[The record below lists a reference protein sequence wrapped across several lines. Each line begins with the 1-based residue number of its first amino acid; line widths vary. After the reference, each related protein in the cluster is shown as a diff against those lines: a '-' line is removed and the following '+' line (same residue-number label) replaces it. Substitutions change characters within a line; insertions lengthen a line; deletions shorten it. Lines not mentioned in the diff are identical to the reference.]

1 MVDDGSDR
9 DDGSNSDDDSH
20 RQNSDFLVDPDNMID
35 DVEVDM
41 VEFRSNID
49 AKVEWVGG
57 SDSKYEGERK
67 KALKMFHKMN
77 KANASNAE
85 SSGTTWK
92 ENFYVGLKFSNSKE
106 IKKMATRVAVE
117 HIRELHFKKNHK
129 IKVRCICRGKVPW
142 FSCEDGDDVSSSK
155 GVGSNRSKTKGQSKE
170 KGQVSGS
177 KGKSTNKTKAGGV
190 LKIRENLA
198 LGLYNAQNYLMR
210 KHGRSVTETILSR
223 DFKAKGIRSKDGL
236 GKSGRGQLYKEML
249 WRCATST
256 TVQRFDKHME
266 KLKYFNKE
274 AYEWLKKFPS
284 QHWSRSHFSGR
295 AHCDKVISKSDG
307 PLTPNA
313 TKVFNRIVKEAGQIK
328 GDQCVVNMRIRECS
342 YRKWEL
348 TGIPCKHAV
357 AAIWDIAGNE
367 EKTAE
372 KSIILNTII
381 PPKTHPQIG
390 RPPKKRKKSVAELAE
405 GMVRGNKLSI
415 ASKSISCGKCKGIGH
430 NQRKCP
436 NDASAQ
442 TATQTHQSSQA
453 PPATQASQIVHTTP
467 FHPSQLL
474 ASPKKMTN
482 ATAARRMSYS

>member
-9 DDGSNSDDDSH
+9 YDGSNSNDDSH

-49 AKVEWVGG
+49 AKVEWVG
-57 SDSKYEGERK
+57 SKDIVAVIEEY
-67 KALKMFHKMN
+67 
-77 KANASNAE
+77 
-85 SSGTTWK
+85 
-92 ENFYVGLKFSNSKE
+92 KE
-106 IKKMATRVAVE
+106 IKEMVTRVAVE
-117 HIRELHFKKNHK
+117 QRRELHFKKNDK

-155 GVGSNRSKTKGQSKE
+155 GVGSDRSKTKGQSKE
-170 KGQVSGS
+170 KGQVSGL
-177 KGKSTNKTKAGGV
+177 KGKSTNKTKVGGV

-210 KHGRSVTETILSR
+210 KHGRSVAKTILSR
-223 DFKAKGIRSKDGL
+223 DFKAKGIQSKEDGL
-236 GKSGRGQLYKEML
+236 GKSGSCLGEVNCTR
-249 WRCATST
+249 RCYGD
-256 TVQRFDKHME
+256 VQHP
-266 KLKYFNKE
+266 L
-274 AYEWLKKFPS
+274 LS
-284 QHWSRSHFSGR
+284 IGR
-295 AHCDKVISKSDG
+295 AHCDVLLNNMCEVLNRQLKVVSKSDG

-313 TKVFNRIVKEAGQIK
+313 TKFFNKIMKEAGQMKIDWNGGDLYQATTPW
-328 GDQCVVNMRIRECS
+328 GDQCVVNMRTNECS
-342 YRKWEL
+342 HRKWEL

-367 EKTAE
+367 EKTA
-372 KSIILNTII
+372 
-381 PPKTHPQIG
+381 
-390 RPPKKRKKSVAELAE
+390 
-405 GMVRGNKLSI
+405 
-415 ASKSISCGKCKGIGH
+415 CKGIGH

-453 PPATQASQIVHTTP
+453 PPATQASQIGHTTP

-474 ASPKKMTN
+474 ASPTKMTN
-482 ATAARRMSYS
+482 ATAARRMSSS